1 MSEKKSTAPIR
12 LTSRTAVSLRRSA
25 GKVRVACLSA
35 GIITTAG
42 LFALAVFAGLR
53 WLPAVPLIVAFTA
66 FFDVILYVHAERV
79 MLSLDSLSL
88 SAEQASRALK
98 KEAGE
103 NARKKMREEDEE
115 EIRRDLT
122 NRLSAADDA
131 KRGVPSKTL
140 SATRVAVKD
149 QRTASARRTRPVLE
163 PELVHEPEPQEN
175 AETSG
180 ETHRRRRNPKSGF
193 TLIEGNKK
201 G

>member
-35 GIITTAG
+35 GIIATAG

-115 EIRRDLT
+115 EIRRDLAS
-122 NRLSAADDA
+122 RLSASDDA
-131 KRGVPSKTL
+131 ESGVPSKTL

-149 QRTASARRTRPVLE
+149 PRTASSRRARPVPE
-163 PELVHEPEPQEN
+163 PEPVREPEPQEN
-175 AETSG
+175 AETGG
-180 ETHRRRRNPKSGF
+180 ETHRRRRNQKSGF